1 MWEKFKELNPKV
13 KWGITIALAVLIVLA
28 AIYGSPSSD
37 VVSQ

>member
-1 MWEKFKELNPKV
+1 MWAKFQALSPKV
-13 KWGITIALAVLIVLA
+13 KWGITIVVAVLIVLA